1 MILCCGE
8 ALIDMLPRLTAE
20 GEAAFVPH
28 PGGSVFNSAVALGR
42 LGAPAGFFSGLS
54 SDLFGRQLRDRLA
67 ESQVDTRHALIT
79 DRPTTLAFV
88 TLADGQASYLF
99 YDEETAGRMVSKDD
113 LPLMGDDI
121 DALLFGG
128 ISLIPEP
135 CGSAY
140 EELMRREHGRRLVML
155 DPNIRAAFIQDRD
168 AHLARMRRMIA
179 MADIV
184 KVSGEDLAWFGAD
197 DAQAFASACL
207 AGGTRLLLVTAG
219 GRGVSAYV
227 HGGARIHIPANA
239 VKVVDTVGAGDSFN
253 AGLLAALAERG
264 MLSKE
269 AVADLDEKVLGELLE
284 FAVRAATV
292 TVSRAGANP
301 PWRHEIPPS
310 RSIPA

>member
-1 MILCCGE
+1 
-8 ALIDMLPRLTAE
+8 
-20 GEAAFVPH
+20 
-28 PGGSVFNSAVALGR
+28 
-42 LGAPAGFFSGLS
+42 
-54 SDLFGRQLRDRLA
+54 
-67 ESQVDTRHALIT
+67 
-79 DRPTTLAFV
+79 
-88 TLADGQASYLF
+88 
-99 YDEETAGRMVSKDD
+99 
-113 LPLMGDDI
+113 
-121 DALLFGG
+121 
-128 ISLIPEP
+128 
-135 CGSAY
+135 
-140 EELMRREHGRRLVML
+140 ML
-155 DPNIRAAFIQDRD
+155 DPNIRAAFIPDRG

-184 KVSGEDLAWFGAD
+184 KVSEEDLAWFGAD

-219 GRGVSAYV
+219 RRGVTAYR
-227 HGGARIHIPANA
+227 HGGRIHVAADA
-239 VKVVDTVGAGDSFN
+239 VQVVDTVGAGDSFN